1 MDFWGAGWSLRFG
14 VDIGLGRGYAE
25 TSVWGTRQGMAGS
38 VVSEGCLLRQLCEG
52 PWEPEHVPTLS
63 FPLPSS
69 SLLLGDVQGD
79 PGVRGAA
86 GWPD

>member
-1 MDFWGAGWSLRFG
+1 MLKPPYGERDREWLGLSSLKDACCG
-14 VDIGLGRGYAE
+14 PIQE
-25 TSVWGTRQGMAGS
+25 
-38 VVSEGCLLRQLCEG
+38 QLCEG
-52 PWEPEHVPTLS
+52 PWEPEHVPTFS
-63 FPLPSS
+63 FPLPPS